1 MCNKYIST
9 MRGTGV
15 GWGRGALGKDFQGE
29 TLMAGVRRAV
39 QVLGTA
45 LAEARRKEAARRI

>member
-1 MCNKYIST
+1 MCNKYLST

-15 GWGRGALGKDFQGE
+15 GWGRGALGKDSQGE